1 MSNPRIVVVGG
12 GSQFSIGLCES
23 FIDYARDT
31 LSGATVVL
39 LDTKPDH
46 VFAVHEFASR
56 LAAQLEVDVAFEAT
70 VDRREAFAGAD
81 YILTT
86 FRPGS
91 HAQQEMDERVPP
103 MYGLQGNETV
113 GIGGI
118 FMASRVVPLF
128 REICA
133 DAEDLCPDAWIINY
147 TNPTQFVADAVQRMS
162 DMKIISLCDGY
173 VGLVDDLEFFLGV
186 EPGSV
191 TVHPAGTNHA
201 MWIMRLTVN
210 GEDGYPLLRERLQEL
225 SSDEI
230 REMFAAPRVIRKL
243 GIDYSYDEI
252 YKQFINH
259 YQFPFSLKLFEI
271 YGLLAGPRYYWRYL
285 LEQDAII
292 EAQRKDDYVT
302 MAGFYTK
309 SMGPRIFDDLDQRLH
324 DATLELTSTRRAGGG
339 GHGDLAVRVIASMVN
354 DLDETFVVNVRNDG
368 IVTNLPDDAIL
379 ELSAT
384 VGREGAKPF
393 PVGDL
398 PREVLGL
405 QHALVLS
412 QQLAVDAALS
422 GDRNDLLKAVLAHP
436 LIHSLEAAEACMD
449 ELLELQE
456 EWLPQFHG
464 GLRQEAHA

>member
-1 MSNPRIVVVGG
+1 MNNPRIVVVGG

-23 FIDYARDT
+23 FIDYARDA

-39 LDTKPDH
+39 LDPKPDH
-46 VFAVHEFASR
+46 LFAVHEFASR
-56 LAAQLEVDVAFEAT
+56 LATQLEVDMTFEAT

-91 HAQQEMDERVPP
+91 HQQQEMDERVPP
-103 MYGLQGNETV
+103 KYGLQGNETV

-118 FMASRVVPLF
+118 FMACRVVPLF

-133 DAEDLCPDAWIINY
+133 DAEDLCPDAWIVNY
-147 TNPTQFVADAVQRMS
+147 TNPTQFVADAVQRIS
-162 DMKIISLCDGY
+162 DVKIISLCDGY
-173 VGLVDDLEFFLGV
+173 VGLVDDLEYFLDV

-191 TVHPAGTNHA
+191 TVYPAGTNHA
-201 MWIMRLTVN
+201 MWITRLTVN
-210 GEDGYPLLRERLQEL
+210 GEDGYPLLRQRLEEL
-225 SSDEI
+225 SPDEI
-230 REMFAAPRVIRKL
+230 REMFAAPRVVRKL

-252 YKQFINH
+252 YKQFIDR

-292 EAQRKDDYVT
+292 DAQRKDDYVT
-302 MAGFYTK
+302 MAGFYMK
-309 SMGPRIFDDLDQRLH
+309 SMGPRIFDELDQRLH
-324 DATLELTSTRRAGGG
+324 AASLELQSTRRAGGG

-354 DLDETFVVNVRNDG
+354 DLGETFVVNVRNNG
-368 IVTNLPDDAIL
+368 AVSNLPDDAIL

-384 VGREGAKPF
+384 VGRDGAKPF

-398 PREVLGL
+398 PRELLGL
-405 QHALVLS
+405 QHSLVLS

-422 GDRNDLLKAVLAHP
+422 GDRNDLLKAILAHP
-436 LIHSLEAAEACMD
+436 LIHSVEAAEACMD